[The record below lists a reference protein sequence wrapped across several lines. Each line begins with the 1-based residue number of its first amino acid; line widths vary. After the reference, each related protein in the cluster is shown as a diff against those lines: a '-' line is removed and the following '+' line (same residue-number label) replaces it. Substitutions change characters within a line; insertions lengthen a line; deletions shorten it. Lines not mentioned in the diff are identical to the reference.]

1 MVRTSSF
8 AFDPA
13 PPDQNAAA
21 PEFVLEDVF
30 LDSKPKRIVATFKNA
45 QLDVY
50 VGDFNWHASAR
61 LTPECAVIWSLYPRS
76 FWKFQMNTATCR
88 SSGSSIARW
97 RSCPWGYW
105 RDHGESVSAELS
117 RAMDDRGR
125 DHGWQRDFCSRI
137 ADDTRQ

>member
-1 MVRTSSF
+1 
-8 AFDPA
+8 
-13 PPDQNAAA
+13 
-21 PEFVLEDVF
+21 VLEDVF

-76 FWKFQMNTATCR
+76 FWKFPDEYGRRVIIGIIYRADGVPAPGGT
-88 SSGSSIARW
+88 G
-97 RSCPWGYW
+97 

-125 DHGWQRDFCSRI
+125 DHGWQRGFCSGI